1 MIMSPIPRS
10 TIHLVGGVILDTSVP
25 HPARV
30 YDYWLGGKDN
40 FAADRQVAE
49 QILRVMPVMPQIARS
64 CRLFLSAVVHHLAA
78 DLGVRQFLDIGT
90 GLPTADN
97 TARGRAARGARG
109 ADRPMST
116 TTVASRVVRT
126 SCPQG
131 DSQLAGPWRGV

>member
-1 MIMSPIPRS
+1 
-10 TIHLVGGVILDTSVP
+10 VGGVILDTSVP

-40 FAADRQVAE
+40 FAADRRVAE
-49 QILRVMPVMPQIARS
+49 QILQAMPAMAQIARG

-97 TARGRAARGARG
+97 THDAAQRVAPAARIVYVDN
-109 ADRPMST
+109 DRCKSGCSHLRRPFAPTISAQVT
-116 TTVASRVVRT
+116 TCSGHHRR
-126 SCPQG
+126 
-131 DSQLAGPWRGV
+131 